1 VLVGSVYVVLQRV
14 AAGGIVHAGGEGT
27 IVFGELAGGPTERTW
42 RLEVEALSGAVVR
55 RGRTYDLAT
64 PVHQAI
70 WACLSVHQP

>member
-1 VLVGSVYVVLQRV
+1 MARDLEVGR
-14 AAGGIVHAGGEGT
+14 
-27 IVFGELAGGPTERTW
+27 

-55 RGRTYDLAT
+55 RGRKYDIPT